1 MINFFLSLQGG
12 IYVLTLIDEYA
23 AGFATMING
32 IFMCI
37 AIGWVYGVR
46 QFCSDIKQMIGHSVG
61 YWWKAMWK
69 VISPII
75 ITVSKSSHLEEVTL
89 STVTLNVSHRKT
101 STSKCYFSSQIYN
114 CEQKSVHFPDLII
127 IHVHVYNLNWKN
139 TSKQMNVMYTIRDDF
154 FSSKIT
160 V

>member
-1 MINFFLSLQGG
+1 MINFLLSLQGG

-75 ITVSKSSHLEEVTL
+75 ITVSKSSNLEEGTL
-89 STVTLNVSHRKT
+89 STLNVSHRKP
-101 STSKCYFSSQIYN
+101 STGKCLARRYAI
-114 CEQKSVHFPDLII
+114 FP
-127 IHVHVYNLNWKN
+127 HR
-139 TSKQMNVMYTIRDDF
+139 YTIVNKRVYTF
-154 FSSKIT
+154 QIWLLYMYMFIS
-160 V
+160 

>member
-89 STVTLNVSHRKT
+89 FTLNLSHRKT
-101 STSKCYFSSQIYN
+101 STSKCLASRYSI
-114 CEQKSVHFPDLII
+114 FP
-127 IHVHVYNLNWKN
+127 HR
-139 TSKQMNVMYTIRDDF
+139 YTIVNKRVYTF
-154 FSSKIT
+154 QILLLYMYMFIT
-160 V
+160 

>member
-1 MINFFLSLQGG
+1 MINFLLSLQGG

-75 ITVSKSSHLEEVTL
+75 ITVRKSSHLEEVTL

-101 STSKCYFSSQIYN
+101 STSIF
-114 CEQKSVHFPDLII
+114 FPTDIQL
-127 IHVHVYNLNWKN
+127 
-139 TSKQMNVMYTIRDDF
+139 
-154 FSSKIT
+154 
-160 V
+160 

>member
-1 MINFFLSLQGG
+1 M
-12 IYVLTLIDEYA
+12 TLIDEYA

-75 ITVSKSSHLEEVTL
+75 ITVSKSSHLEEGTL

-101 STSKCYFSSQIYN
+101 SISKCLSRSYAI
-114 CEQKSVHFPDLII
+114 FP
-127 IHVHVYNLNWKN
+127 HR
-139 TSKQMNVMYTIRDDF
+139 YTIVNKRVYTF
-154 FSSKIT
+154 QI
-160 V
+160 

>member
-89 STVTLNVSHRKT
+89 FTLNLSHRKT
-101 STSKCYFSSQIYN
+101 STSKCLASRYAI
-114 CEQKSVHFPDLII
+114 FP
-127 IHVHVYNLNWKN
+127 HR
-139 TSKQMNVMYTIRDDF
+139 YTIVNKRVYTF
-154 FSSKIT
+154 QI
-160 V
+160 

>member
-75 ITVSKSSHLEEVTL
+75 ITVSKSSHLEEGTL
-89 STVTLNVSHRKT
+89 LPVLWTFLIERLVPVNVIFPHR
-101 STSKCYFSSQIYN
+101 
-114 CEQKSVHFPDLII
+114 
-127 IHVHVYNLNWKN
+127 
-139 TSKQMNVMYTIRDDF
+139 YTIVNKRVYTF
-154 FSSKIT
+154 QIWLLYMYMFIT
-160 V
+160 

>member
-75 ITVSKSSHLEEVTL
+75 ITVSKSSHLEEGTL
-89 STVTLNVSHRKT
+89 LPVLWTFLIERLVPVNVIFPHRYKIVNKRVYT
-101 STSKCYFSSQIYN
+101 FQIWLLY
-114 CEQKSVHFPDLII
+114 
-127 IHVHVYNLNWKN
+127 
-139 TSKQMNVMYTIRDDF
+139 MYMF
-154 FSSKIT
+154 IT
-160 V
+160 